1 MISYNPQMIQ
11 KEVVDPFFIK
21 WDLLSKQIYEAHD
34 ARNGQARELM
44 EIGIKLY
51 EELIY
56 AVSNADS
63 TSIPINEEFEVL
75 PINGAE
81 RSYFIKARPGQY
93 ACYRQLEELFKETKK
108 RLARFRV
115 KGK

>member
-1 MISYNPQMIQ
+1 
-11 KEVVDPFFIK
+11 
-21 WDLLSKQIYEAHD
+21 
-34 ARNGQARELM
+34 NGQARELM

-56 AVSNADS
+56 TTSNVES
-63 TSIPINEEFEVL
+63 TSVPINEDFEVL

-81 RSYFIKARPGQY
+81 RLLFIKARPAQY

-115 KGK
+115 KVK